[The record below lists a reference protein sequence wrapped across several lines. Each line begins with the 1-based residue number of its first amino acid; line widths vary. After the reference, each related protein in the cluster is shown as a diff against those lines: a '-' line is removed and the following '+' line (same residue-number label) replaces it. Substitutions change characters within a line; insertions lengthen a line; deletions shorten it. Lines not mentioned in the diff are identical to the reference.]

1 MSNLATLQRPELT
14 TYDRDFSE
22 EQIDLIKRTIA
33 KGSTD
38 DELSLFTQQCRR
50 TGLDPFSRQIYAIKR
65 WDNKENREV
74 MGIQVSID
82 GLRLIA
88 ERTGKY
94 EGQLGPFWCGKDG
107 EWKDVWLED
116 SPPAAAKVGVLK
128 KGFKEPLWRVAKYKS
143 YAQTTKSGDPTVM
156 WKKMPD
162 VMLAKCSEG
171 LALRCAFPQETSGLY
186 TTEEMGQADNP
197 ATVPTARIEPSLS
210 MPQPERMINEAQLK
224 RFWAT
229 AREAG
234 YTDDGAKELLKD
246 FGCFDAD
253 NKVSSKAIPMRSF
266 DKVLVA
272 ANDMERARHCNAKA
286 APKPAVTPP
295 TQKNAAIEPEVL
307 TDFEEDEYPEFDPE
321 EDEAA

>member
-1 MSNLATLQRPELT
+1 MSNLATIQRTELA
-14 TYDRDFSE
+14 TYDGGFSDD
-22 EQIDLIKRTIA
+22 QVDLIKRTIA

-38 DELSLFTQQCRR
+38 DELSLFTQQCKR

-94 EGQLGPFWCGKDG
+94 EGQLGPFWCGQDG
-107 EWKDVWLED
+107 TWVDVWLADE
-116 SPPAAAKVGVLK
+116 PPAAAKVGVLK

-143 YAQTTKSGDPTVM
+143 YAQTNKSGDPTVM

-197 ATVPTARIEPSLS
+197 PAIQTAKIEQAERVDTNPYPSKLYIS
-210 MPQPERMINEAQLK
+210 EPQRK
-224 RFWAT
+224 RFFALT
-229 AREAG
+229 KHGG
-234 YTDDGAKELLKD
+234 YTTEGLRELLAH
-246 FGCFDAD
+246 FGCFNEQGEA
-253 NKVSSKAIPMRSF
+253 SGKAIPARVYDS
-266 DKVLVA
+266 LCVA
-272 ANDMERARHCNAKA
+272 AQDSEQAAMYNAKA
-286 APKPAVTPP
+286 EA
-295 TQKNAAIEPEVL
+295 
-307 TDFEEDEYPEFDPE
+307 PE
-321 EDEAA
+321 EVEEAINVPVTDDDFPALPVTA

>member
-1 MSNLATLQRPELT
+1 MSNLATLQRAELT
-14 TYDRDFSE
+14 THDSGFSSD
-22 EQIDLIKRTIA
+22 QIELIKRTIA

-38 DELSLFTQQCRR
+38 DELSLFTQQCNR

-186 TTEEMGQADNP
+186 TTEEMGQADNIT
-197 ATVPTARIEPSLS
+197 TVQTARIEPSLS
-210 MPQPERMINEAQLK
+210 SPQAERMINSEQLK

-234 YTDDGAKELLKD
+234 YTDDGVKELLRD
-246 FGCFDAD
+246 FGCFDAE
-253 NKVSSKAIPMRSF
+253 NKPSSKAISMRVF

-272 ANDMERARHCNAKA
+272 AGDMDRARHCNSKA
-286 APKPAVTPP
+286 APKPKAKIAPP
-295 TQKNAAIEPEVL
+295 SLEDEAIEPEIL
-307 TDFEEDEYPEFDPE
+307 TDADEDDFPALELT
-321 EDEAA
+321 A